1 MSAPHS
7 SSRLRGLI
15 AVISSMAL
23 TALVFGF
30 TYPMFATRLATM
42 GVPEFWI
49 GLNAA
54 AQSAGVFVVAWFAPR
69 LVTRYGPVRVMVA
82 MTGFK
87 LLAVLACILF
97 PAYWPWLLMRMVIGG
112 AGSVLWI
119 AGETWINEIADEKS
133 RGRELAIYSIA
144 LGVGT
149 VAGVKIVEVV
159 GYQGSWP
166 FVALMIAIG
175 ISVIPILFAWRDEPK
190 LDMAGHDV
198 GLAGFV
204 NSFRKAPLAIMLNT
218 VFAAIFVS
226 VQSFMTIYGLEV
238 GMALDRSL
246 DILIVFNVGGILL
259 PYAAGWLA
267 DRMDRNLLSF
277 FMVFLATLLFCIMG
291 WALAQPVFDLV
302 YIFVL
307 GGLAA
312 SIYAV
317 AMVLLGEKFRGAALA
332 SAAATFTLMW
342 NVGGSVGPFIAGGA
356 MEAFG
361 PQGLPISLAILS
373 SLVLPFALGAWLRR
387 KRGQTSG

>member
-1 MSAPHS
+1 MSGTRDTR
-7 SSRLRGLI
+7 RLRGLV

-30 TYPMFATRLATM
+30 TYPMFATRLDMM
-42 GVPEFWI
+42 GVTEFWI

-54 AQSAGVFVVAWFAPR
+54 SQSAGVFVIGWFAAR
-69 LVTRYGPVRVMVA
+69 LITRYGPVRVMVA
-82 MTGFK
+82 MTGVK

-119 AGETWINEIADEKS
+119 AGETWINELAEEKN
-133 RGRELAIYSIA
+133 RGRELAIYSAA

-149 VAGVKIVEVV
+149 VAGIKIVEVV

-166 FVALMIAIG
+166 FVALMVAVAVSAI
-175 ISVIPILFAWRDEPK
+175 PLLFVWRDGPD

-198 GLAGFV
+198 GLAGFAS
-204 NSFRKAPLAIMLNT
+204 SFRKAPLAIILNT

-238 GMALDRSL
+238 GMAQDRSL
-246 DILIVFNVGGILL
+246 NILIVFNIGGILL
-259 PYAAGWLA
+259 PYGAGWLA

-277 FMVFLATLLFCIMG
+277 FLVFLSTLLFCVMG
-291 WALAQPVFDLV
+291 WALAQPVFDFI

-307 GGLAA
+307 GGLSAA
-312 SIYAV
+312 IYSV
-317 AMVLLGEKFRGAALA
+317 ALVLLGEKFRGAALA

-342 NVGGSVGPFIAGGA
+342 NVGGSVGPFITGGA
-356 MEAFG
+356 MGAFG
-361 PQGLPISLAILS
+361 PQGLPISLAVLS

>member
-1 MSAPHS
+1 MSDAVGS
-7 SSRLRGLI
+7 RRLRGLI
-15 AVISSMAL
+15 AVISSMGL
-23 TALVFGF
+23 TALIFGF
-30 TYPMFATRLATM
+30 TYPMFATRLDMM
-42 GVPEFWI
+42 GVPELWI

-54 AQSAGVFVVAWFAPR
+54 AQSAGVFVIGWFAPR
-69 LVTRYGPVRVMVA
+69 LITRYGPVRLMVA
-82 MTGFK
+82 MTGVK

-119 AGETWINEIADEKS
+119 AGETWINELADEKS
-133 RGRELAIYSIA
+133 RGRELAIYSAA

-149 VAGVKIVEVV
+149 VAGIKIVEIV

-166 FVALMIAIG
+166 FVALMVAVAVSAI
-175 ISVIPILFAWRDEPK
+175 PLLFVWRDGPR

-198 GLAGFV
+198 GLAGFAS
-204 NSFRKAPLAIMLNT
+204 SFRKAPLAIILNT

-226 VQSFMTIYGLEV
+226 VQSFMTVYGLEV

-246 DILIVFNVGGILL
+246 NILIVFNIGGILL

-277 FMVFLATLLFCIMG
+277 FLVLLSTLLFCVMG
-291 WALAQPVFDLV
+291 WALAQPVFDFI

-307 GGLAA
+307 GGLSAA
-312 SIYAV
+312 IYSV
-317 AMVLLGEKFRGAALA
+317 ALVLLGEKFRGAALA

-342 NVGGSVGPFIAGGA
+342 NVGGSVGPFITGGA

-361 PQGLPISLAILS
+361 PQGLPVSLAILS
-373 SLVLPFALGAWLRR
+373 SLVLPFALGAWLRQ
-387 KRGQTSG
+387 KRRQSVS